1 MYFARVLSVCGSV
14 WERRYSFSIVCF
26 FGIFSLGFFPF
37 DFRSKHTSILHV
49 HFIYEIYRVR
59 TPTNSRLMPFL
70 YVIMLCVVL
79 SFGLNVY
86 SGSGTN

>member
-1 MYFARVLSVCGSV
+1 MGLCESVDILFQLFVSLA
-14 WERRYSFSIVCF
+14 CF
-26 FGIFSLGFFPF
+26 PLDFFP
-37 DFRSKHTSILHV
+37 SILVQSIPSILHV

-59 TPTNSRLMPFL
+59 TPTNIRLMPFL